1 MKKSSLYYIWLGV
14 FVLCF
19 GLSLIPTPSSALS
32 VVLKILSVGFFV
44 PPAVLLFQAKQNKDT
59 KTVNWVRL
67 ISGLSLGLTVAFII
81 FNIMAMAS
89 PEWVGNLLH
98 YALIFVSVPMQGLG
112 SWALSLFLWAC
123 LLFSTFVKAD
133 RK

>member
-1 MKKSSLYYIWLGV
+1 MKKSTLYYIWLG
-14 FVLCF
+14 FFGLCF
-19 GLSLIPTPSSALS
+19 GLSLIPTPSEALS

-44 PPAVLLFQAKQNKDT
+44 PPAVLLVQAKLAGDQ
-59 KTVNWVRL
+59 KTVKILRI
-67 ISGLSLGLTVAFII
+67 ISGLSLGLTLAFII

-123 LLFSTFVKAD
+123 LLFSGFIKAD

>member
-1 MKKSSLYYIWLGV
+1 MRKSDLYYTWLGL
-14 FVLCF
+14 FLLCF
-19 GLSLIPTPSSALS
+19 GLSLIPTPSSALG
-32 VVLKILSVGFFV
+32 VVLKILSFGFFV
-44 PPAVLLFQAKQNKDT
+44 PPALLLYQAKRDQDS
-59 KTVNWVRL
+59 KTLFWLRL
-67 ISGLSLGLTVAFII
+67 ICGLSLGLTVAFII
-81 FNIMAMAS
+81 FNIMALAS

-98 YALIFVSVPMQGLG
+98 YALIFVSVPMQGMG